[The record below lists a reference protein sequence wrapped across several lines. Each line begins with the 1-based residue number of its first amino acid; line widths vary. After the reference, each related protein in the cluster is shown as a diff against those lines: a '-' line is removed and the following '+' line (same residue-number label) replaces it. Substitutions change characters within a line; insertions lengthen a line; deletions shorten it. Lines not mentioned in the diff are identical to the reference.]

1 MTKKNT
7 QKVGALTV
15 RAEVVK
21 GQGTGNWTVDVP
33 PHFNG
38 NEKRKRH
45 RFPSKSAAM
54 MAARQMNKDLQLGE
68 MMQNK
73 GQCGLGLH
81 DVFGRW
87 LEDQRMQVESGLKK
101 EASLRTDLNGL
112 RHVMAFFKDEDISQ
126 IDAKRIEAY
135 QRHRLAAQ
143 MKPVTVNTEC
153 RKLRALMNWCHDHR
167 LIETVPKV
175 RMLNEPPTNT
185 EVPTQDEIVLILQE
199 LPVLPAVFTRLMIE
213 TGLRVSEA
221 KRLKWDAIDLDRR
234 VLDVGVVDG
243 DTPKTE
249 RSNRQVAFG
258 QGLADDL
265 MKLKWSTNLAWVF
278 PNRDGKNKPMDNY
291 RKSLKSAVK
300 RSGVERYGKPMKFTP
315 KYARKAF
322 TSYQY
327 LRGVPLSTIKKL
339 VGHSPNSRV
348 TEAHYLHIPESSL
361 RNTVLELEIPEKAE

>member
-1 MTKKNT
+1 MTKKTT

-21 GQGTGNWTVDVP
+21 GQGTGNWFVDVP
-33 PHFNG
+33 PNFNG
-38 NEKRKRH
+38 NEKRRRH
-45 RFPSKSAAM
+45 RHPSKSAAM

-68 MMQNK
+68 MMQNQ

-87 LEDQRMQVESGLKK
+87 LEGQQLRVTSGLKK
-101 EASLRTDLNGL
+101 ESSLRTDLNGL
-112 RHVMAFFKDEDISQ
+112 RHVMGFFKDEDISK
-126 IDAKRIEAY
+126 INAARIEAY
-135 QRHRLAAQ
+135 QRHRLGEQ
-143 MKPVTVNTEC
+143 VKPVTINTEC
-153 RKLRALMNWCHDHR
+153 RKLRALMNWCHNHR
-167 LIETVPKV
+167 LIEVMPKV
-175 RMLNEPPTNT
+175 PMLNEVPVDT
-185 EVPTQDEIVLILQE
+185 EVPMQDEIVLILQQ
-199 LPVLPAVFTRLMIE
+199 LPEMPAVLTRLMIE
-213 TGLRVSEA
+213 TGLRPSEA
-221 KRLKWDAIDLDRR
+221 KRLKWDAIDLDRK
-234 VLDVGVVDG
+234 VLKVGVVNG
-243 DTPKTE
+243 ETPKTGL
-249 RSNRQVAFG
+249 SNREMAFG
-258 QGLADDL
+258 DGLAADL
-265 MKLKWSTNLAWVF
+265 LKLKRSTNLEWVF

-361 RNTVLELEIPEKAE
+361 RNTVFELDIPEKPE

>member
-7 QKVGALTV
+7 QKVGALSV
-15 RAEVVK
+15 RAEVAK

-33 PHFNG
+33 ADFNG

-45 RFPSKSAAM
+45 RYPTKSAAM

-68 MMQNK
+68 MMRNE

-87 LEDQRMQVESGLKK
+87 LKDQQLRVASGLKK
-101 EASLRTDLNGL
+101 ESSLRTDLNGL

-126 IDAKRIEAY
+126 IDASRIEAY
-135 QRHRLAAQ
+135 QRHRLGEKI
-143 MKPVTVNTEC
+143 KPVTINTEC
-153 RKLRALMNWCHDHR
+153 QKLRALMNWCHSKR
-167 LIETVPKV
+167 LLKMAPTVP
-175 RMLNEPPTNT
+175 MLPVPPVNT
-185 EVPTQDEIVLILQE
+185 EVPSQEEIVVILQE
-199 LPVLPAVFTRLMIE
+199 LPDIPALITRLMIE

-221 KRLKWDAIDLDRR
+221 KRLKWDAIDLERR
-234 VLDVGVVDG
+234 VLKVGVVDG
-243 DTPKTE
+243 ETPKTLLSH
-249 RSNRQVAFG
+249 RDVAFG
-258 QGLADDL
+258 EGLAADL
-265 MKLKWSTNLAWVF
+265 LKQKRSTNMVWVF
-278 PNRDGKNKPMDNY
+278 PNRDGKDKPMDNY

-300 RSGVERYGKPMKFTP
+300 RSGVERYGKPIKFTP

-327 LRGVPLSTIKKL
+327 LMGTPLSTIKKL

-361 RNTVLELEIPEKAE
+361 RSAVFELDIPAKAE